1 MGLSFKDVGKGL
13 SSIGRHAGHAATSFV
28 KGDWDKTLT
37 YAGKTVNDV
46 WNTIPLGQMV
56 NSGMDKLAGGNG
68 ETPDTTTPETTPE
81 QKITDAKA
89 DSVKRRRALYAT
101 KGGSLGE
108 EVEKVGSTFGNG
120 RGTLFGN

>member
-1 MGLSFKDVGKGL
+1 MGGFSFKDVGKGL
-13 SSIGRHAGHAATSFV
+13 SSIARHAGHAATSFA
-28 KGDWDKTLT
+28 KGDWDKTIT

-46 WNTIPLGQMV
+46 WNTIPLGQLV
-56 NSGMDKLAGGNG
+56 NSGIDKLAG
-68 ETPDTTTPETTPE
+68 ETPDTTTPDTTTPE

>member
-1 MGLSFKDVGKGL
+1 MHLGHDLNPKNWGKKTEKVAEVAVAP
-13 SSIGRHAGHAATSFV
+13 IVYPTKIAVDAV
-28 KGDWDKTLT
+28 KYGAQVLGSMFDKPDSGD
-37 YAGKTVNDV
+37 
-46 WNTIPLGQMV
+46 
-56 NSGMDKLAGGNG
+56 S
-68 ETPDTTTPETTPE
+68 TPDTTTPE

>member
-1 MGLSFKDVGKGL
+1 MGLSFKSVGKGL
-13 SSIGRHAGHAATSFV
+13 SSIARHAGHAATSFV

-46 WNTIPLGQMV
+46 WNTIPLGQLV
-56 NSGMDKLAGGNG
+56 NSGIDKLAGGNG
-68 ETPDTTTPETTPE
+68 ETPDTTTPE

-89 DSVKRRRALYAT
+89 DSIKRRRKLYAT
-101 KGGSLGE
+101 SGGSKGE
-108 EVEKVGSTFGNG
+108 EVESVGDTFGNG